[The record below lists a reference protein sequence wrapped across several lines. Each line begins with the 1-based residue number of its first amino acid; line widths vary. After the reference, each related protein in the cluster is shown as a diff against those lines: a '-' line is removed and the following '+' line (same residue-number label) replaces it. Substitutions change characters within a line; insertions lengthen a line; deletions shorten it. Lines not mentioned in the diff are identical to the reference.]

1 MKNGFFQINQ
11 LGIGLLVRKCAEI
24 GQKWDFRALFSEI
37 YMNIEDSSIFEHN
50 QTSAPIAQLAE
61 RWTFFIWFWPDH
73 TWPEKTRV
81 QFPGEEHDFFFF
93 VQINFSKHFLYA
105 LVSYIDII

>member
-81 QFPGEEHDFFFF
+81 QFPGEEHDFFSSFKL
-93 VQINFSKHFLYA
+93 IFL
-105 LVSYIDII
+105 SIFCMH